1 MWLMWLEKAKEVK
14 AKGTQRLYESNR
26 SNWVYAQLSDQRHRA
41 AESMDGQRNTRI
53 SKSSHCAVSLL
64 LGWLIS
70 LKQPSST
77 RFSSKACW
85 GIPKCL
91 SVWYGF
97 WNPKHPLQPELLEVV
112 LLMGGGEGFG
122 RLNDVWVWER
132 EAQSRTLL
140 RWILEDL
147 GICTEYPGIL
157 KDFRCNV
164 WSFKFCWGC
173 VCNWR
178 YLDRHRLCCCVSPKA
193 NKPRAYNKSVNLCQS
208 WFKPSLAA

>member
-53 SKSSHCAVSLL
+53 SKSSHCAGSLL

-97 WNPKHPLQPELLEVV
+97 WNPKHPLQPELPWGGFTHGWGRRLWSAERCVGLRARSTVQDFAEMNLGRSWNMYRVSRNLKRLPLQRLVFPSFAEVACAI
-112 LLMGGGEGFG
+112 G
-122 RLNDVWVWER
+122 D
-132 EAQSRTLL
+132 TL
-140 RWILEDL
+140 I
-147 GICTEYPGIL
+147 GTA
-157 KDFRCNV
+157 FAV
-164 WSFKFCWGC
+164 
-173 VCNWR
+173 V
-178 YLDRHRLCCCVSPKA
+178 
-193 NKPRAYNKSVNLCQS
+193 
-208 WFKPSLAA
+208 